1 MVAEMEKTSEQLIE
15 QNRICLAQLN
25 VTMNVN
31 GLYKPI
37 NFIVGII
44 YIYIKQQWNMYN
56 YIHKYKKKE

>member
-1 MVAEMEKTSEQLIE
+1 
-15 QNRICLAQLN
+15 

-44 YIYIKQQWNMYN
+44 YIYIYIKQQWNMYN
-56 YIHKYKKKE
+56 YINKYKKKGVKINNERYV